1 MPFCRLYFK
10 FCDSYQPDIC
20 FIRCMCGYCRLDQC
34 HYLKKS
40 EKRSNSH
47 LWFSYPWKFKKV
59 IFFKNIK
66 FWNSIFLADIN
77 YTFCLI
83 MTPII
88 PSLSPLFD
96 FLLPR
101 NISGTD
107 LGTGYGGT
115 VCGFHTRP
123 KIWAR
128 PSSKQPPSKRLK
140 DRDFKMSAPLLQN
153 WRI

>member
-1 MPFCRLYFK
+1 MWLL
-10 FCDSYQPDIC
+10 S
-20 FIRCMCGYCRLDQC
+20 IRSMSLS
-34 HYLKKS
+34 KKS
-40 EKRSNSH
+40 ETRSNSH

-66 FWNSIFLADIN
+66 FLNSIFLADIN

-83 MTPII
+83 VTPII

-107 LGTGYGGT
+107 FGTGYGGT

-123 KIWAR
+123 FSKGCETHHPNPCSK
-128 PSSKQPPSKRLK
+128 PST
-140 DRDFKMSAPLLQN
+140 
-153 WRI
+153 RILFGVAKWLYSITSSSNFI

>member
-1 MPFCRLYFK
+1 MSL
-10 FCDSYQPDIC
+10 S
-20 FIRCMCGYCRLDQC
+20 
-34 HYLKKS
+34 KKIK
-40 EKRSNSH
+40 KRSNSH

-59 IFFKNIK
+59 IFFKNIT
-66 FWNSIFLADIN
+66 FSNSIFLADIN

-107 LGTGYGGT
+107 FGTGYGLWFSYPT
-115 VCGFHTRP
+115 
-123 KIWAR
+123 
-128 PSSKQPPSKRLK
+128 K
-140 DRDFKMSAPLLQN
+140 DRLSVFLQIYQSVKGQTEVVN
-153 WRI
+153 ISFYHEIIRKNVISSFTFSIGIIHCDIYLPCMQTIIL

>member
-1 MPFCRLYFK
+1 MVRQALTHTSQIVIIGYFCA
-10 FCDSYQPDIC
+10 YQNIIIHVYRYGFGP
-20 FIRCMCGYCRLDQC
+20 
-34 HYLKKS
+34 
-40 EKRSNSH
+40 
-47 LWFSYPWKFKKV
+47 FSYPWKFKKV

-107 LGTGYGGT
+107 FGTGYGGT

-123 KIWAR
+123 
-128 PSSKQPPSKRLK
+128 P
-140 DRDFKMSAPLLQN
+140 
-153 WRI
+153 